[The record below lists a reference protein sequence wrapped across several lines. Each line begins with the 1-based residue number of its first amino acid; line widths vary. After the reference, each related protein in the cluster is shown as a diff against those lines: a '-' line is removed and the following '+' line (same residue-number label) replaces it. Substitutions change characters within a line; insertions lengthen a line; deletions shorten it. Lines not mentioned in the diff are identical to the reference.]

1 MVRHHGGS
9 PRIILAI
16 HALRFPLALTLA
28 VLVTAGFFL
37 IMHTLISVRSEVV
50 DAQAVLKIE
59 FSRLRTDTPIEPR
72 KRPKA
77 ERVTPKQEPPP
88 PGMAVAQ
95 TLDPEGGV
103 SELIAAMQPG
113 VGFGEVTSLG
123 GGGGGGGG
131 GSGSRTD
138 GSGERDVLPL
148 VRVDPEYP
156 DRARQQGLEGWVLVE
171 FTISPA
177 GTVKDPRVIEAQ
189 PASVF
194 DREALNAI
202 RRWRYSPRLENGV
215 AVAQAGVL
223 VRLRFELPRGR

>member
-1 MVRHHGGS
+1 VVRHHGGN
-9 PRIILAI
+9 PRLILAL
-16 HALRFPLALTLA
+16 HSLRFPIAVTLA
-28 VLVTAGFFL
+28 VFVTGGFFL
-37 IMHTLISVRSEVV
+37 LMHTLISVRNEVV
-50 DAQAVLKIE
+50 DAGAALKIE
-59 FSRLRTDTPIEPR
+59 FSRLRSDTPIEPR
-72 KRPKA
+72 KRPKP

-88 PGMAVAQ
+88 PGMAVAN

-131 GSGSRTD
+131 GGARAD

-148 VRVDPEYP
+148 VRVDPDYP
-156 DRARQQGLEGWVLVE
+156 ERAKQQRIEGWVDVE

-177 GTVKDPRVIEAQ
+177 GTVKDPRVIAAQ
-189 PASVF
+189 PPTVF
-194 DREALNAI
+194 DKATLSAI

-215 AVAQAGVL
+215 AVAQVGL
-223 VRLRFELPRGR
+223 QVRIRFELPRGGR